1 MSSVR
6 EGLVRSAELVLPR
19 RGFLGL
25 LTGALVMPA
34 IIKVAPLMRIK
45 PQPRVL
51 WVASTRHPQPR
62 MMWYSGGVWNLQ
74 GEPLDIDLPPLVD
87 DAGVIKEFVLFRRG
101 WS

>member
-6 EGLVRSAELVLPR
+6 SALLKSAELHLPR

-45 PQPRVL
+45 TQPLIVSILNVGTRAMP
-51 WVASTRHPQPR
+51 VAR
-62 MMWYSGGVWNLQ
+62 MMWYSD
-74 GEPLDIDLPPLVD
+74 GEWRIDGFPISEQFPPLLDPLV
-87 DAGVIKEFVLFRRG
+87 R

>member
-6 EGLVRSAELVLPR
+6 SALLKSAELHLPR

-45 PQPRVL
+45 TQPLIFNRNADML
-51 WVASTRHPQPR
+51 GMSKPR
-62 MMWYSGGVWNLQ
+62 MMWYSGGTWNLQ

-87 DAGVIKEFVLFRRG
+87 AALWLGT
-101 WS
+101 